1 MDWTGRES
9 QDVAGEDSAM
19 QSILIVD
26 DTPQNLYF
34 LEVLLK
40 GNGFAVRFANNGGE
54 ALESARN
61 SIPDLIISDILMP
74 VMDGYTLCRECK
86 ADERLKRIPF
96 IFYTATFIEKSDER
110 LALGLGATRFV
121 VKPQEPDVLLAIIRE
136 VLAGTATSAAGEPVL
151 AEQEILKGYGEALFR
166 KLEKKVAE
174 LERANQQ
181 LRESEQDFRQ
191 FVMECP
197 MPIALNDRNG
207 GIELVNNRFVDL
219 TGYTLSDIPTV
230 DAWWP
235 RAYPDS
241 AYREEVRVPWQKA
254 VETAFR
260 DGVTIRPA
268 SEYRVTRKDGAMRI
282 IEIFAAPIRNR
293 MLIVFNDITG
303 RKQAEKERAEM
314 QAHVIQQDKMAS
326 VGLLAA
332 GVAHEI
338 NNPMSYINA
347 NLKTLDKYANKLM
360 SYIATVEDLVKGE
373 CGSAGRERLAE
384 ERSRLK
390 IDDLTGDIRD
400 MLSECFE
407 GVERI
412 TGIVNDLKVFSHNN
426 RVETRAIDL
435 NHCCDTV
442 ITIVWNEI
450 KSVATLRKE
459 YGDIPLVICN
469 SQQIGQVVMNLL
481 LNAAQA
487 IHGNGEITLRTWSD
501 GCAVFMSVSDTG
513 VGIAAEHSE
522 HIFEA
527 FFTTKDVGKGT
538 GLGLSISADII
549 KRHGGTITVESVVG
563 KGATFTVMLPLEPAR
578 VGEGPQ

>member
-1 MDWTGRES
+1 
-9 QDVAGEDSAM
+9 M

-26 DTPQNLYF
+26 DNPQNLYF

-40 GNGFAVRFANNGGE
+40 GNGFAVHVANNGAE

-61 SIPDLIISDILMP
+61 SVPDLIISDILMP

-96 IFYTATFIEKSDER
+96 IFYTATFIDKSDER

-136 VLAGTATSAAGEPVL
+136 VLAGIATFAAGAPVL

-360 SYIATVEDLVKGE
+360 SYIATVEDLVNVE
-373 CGSAGRERLAE
+373 CGSAARERLAE
-384 ERSRLK
+384 ERSRLNV
-390 IDDLTGDIRD
+390 DDLSGDIRE

-407 GVERI
+407 GVEQI

-426 RVETRAIDL
+426 RVETKALDL

-442 ITIVWNEI
+442 INIVWNEI
-450 KSVATLRKE
+450 KKVATLRKE
-459 YGDIPLVICN
+459 YGDIPLLICN
-469 SQQIGQVVMNLL
+469 SQQISQVVMNLL

-487 IHGNGEITLRTWSD
+487 IQGNGEITLRTWSN

-513 VGIAAEHSE
+513 GGIAAEHIE

-549 KRHGGTITVESVVG
+549 KRHGGTITVENVVG

-578 VGEGPQ
+578 GGKRPQ

>member
-1 MDWTGRES
+1 
-9 QDVAGEDSAM
+9 M

-26 DTPQNLYF
+26 DIPQNQYL

-40 GNGFAVRFANNGGE
+40 GSGFAVQSANNGAE
-54 ALESARN
+54 ALESVRN
-61 SIPDLIISDILMP
+61 SVPDLIISDILMP

-96 IFYTATFIEKSDER
+96 IFYTATFIDKSDER

-121 VKPQEPDVLLAIIRE
+121 VKPQEPDVLLSIIRE
-136 VLAGTATSAAGEPVL
+136 VLAGASGSGGPVL
-151 AEQEILKGYGEALFR
+151 AEREILKEYGEALFR

-174 LERANQQ
+174 LERANLE

-197 MPIALNDRNG
+197 MPIAVNDRNG
-207 GIELVNNRFVDL
+207 GIELVNNRFVEL

-235 RAYPDS
+235 RAYPDPI
-241 AYREEVRVPWQKA
+241 YREEVRVTWQKA
-254 VETAFR
+254 VETALR
-260 DGVTIRPA
+260 DGVTIQPA
-268 SEYRVTRKDGAMRI
+268 SEYRVTRKDGAVRT
-282 IEIFAAPIRNR
+282 IEIFAAPIKNR

-303 RKQAEKERAEM
+303 RKQAEKERAEI
-314 QAHVIQQDKMAS
+314 QAQMIQQDKMAS

-338 NNPMSYINA
+338 NNPMAYING
-347 NLKTLDKYANKLM
+347 NLRALAKQADKLIHYLAM
-360 SYIATVEDLVKGE
+360 VEELAQEE
-373 CGSAGRERLAE
+373 CGSSARDRLAK
-384 ERSRLK
+384 ERSRLNV
-390 IDDLTGDIRD
+390 DDISSDIRE
-400 MLSECFE
+400 MLVECFE

-412 TGIVNDLKVFSHNN
+412 TGIVKGLKVFSHNN
-426 RVETRAIDL
+426 RVETKAIDL
-435 NHCCDTV
+435 NQCCDTV
-442 ITIVWNEI
+442 INIVWNEI
-450 KSVATLRKE
+450 KNVATLRKE
-459 YGDIPLVICN
+459 YGDIPLLVCN
-469 SQQIGQVVMNLL
+469 SQQISQVVMNLL

-487 IHGNGEITLRTWSD
+487 IHKQGEIILRTWTD

-513 VGIAAEHSE
+513 EGIAAEHIT

-538 GLGLSISADII
+538 GLGLSIAADII
-549 KRHGGTITVESVVG
+549 KRHGGRITVESVVG
-563 KGATFTVMLPLEPAR
+563 KGATFTVMLPLEPACA
-578 VGEGPQ
+578 GERPR